1 MKSKKKKEMKK
12 IFVLFI
18 IGLNFCFAHSQ
29 NNDSIIVMTVGDI
42 KVPLSEFLFIA
53 QKDDSGVNLL
63 DKKSREN
70 YIELFKTFKLKVAD
84 ALSLRIQES
93 LYFQNELD
101 TYHTQLVESYISDN
115 DGEEQAMRKIYEQN
129 KYLLSLN
136 HIMFKLPEK
145 SLPNDTLEVFLK
157 ANAVYN
163 RIKAGEDIVTV
174 GNALM
179 ADENSGAVYE
189 EQENIFPIQ
198 TFKEII
204 EMAFSMSPGDISIP
218 IRTPLGY
225 HIIRLNQK
233 IANTDRL
240 QVAHILLQVPETF
253 EEEDEQS
260 LLKDATDIY
269 EKIKNGEDF
278 AELAERYS
286 NDEGT
291 KYGGGALPSFGLGNM
306 VLQFEQAAFA
316 LENIG
321 DVSKPVRTRFGY
333 HIIKLLGKSG
343 YPSFEEMAQ
352 SIYTSMQQGDLSQEL
367 YKVFDERQ
375 KEKMGYIFYQDAY
388 NELLKLCDDYFPT
401 DTTFYS
407 LTSQMTKPI
416 MQMQGMDFPQYE
428 FVDYIRLRST
438 SLKTYSG
445 DFLNEQYT
453 LYVRE
458 IISRLIE
465 RNVEDDPVFISLMNE
480 YHDGILYFEVSE
492 TKVWSKPIEEQ
503 DDLEREWINEL
514 NKKYKVTINKK
525 VLNNL
530 KKYLK

>member
-1 MKSKKKKEMKK
+1 MKK
-12 IFVLFI
+12 IFILLL
-18 IGLNFCFAHSQ
+18 GLNFCFAYSQ

-42 KVPLSEFLFIA
+42 EVPLSEFLFIA
-53 QKDDSGVNLL
+53 QKEDSGVNLL

-70 YIELFKTFKLKVAD
+70 YIELFKIFKLKVAD
-84 ALSLRIQES
+84 AYSHRIQES
-93 LYFQNELD
+93 LYFQSELD
-101 TYHTQLVESYISDN
+101 TYHAQLIESYMSDN
-115 DGEEQAMRKIYEQN
+115 EGEEQAMRKIYDQS
-129 KYLLSLN
+129 KYLLSLS
-136 HIMFKLPEK
+136 HIMFNLPEK
-145 SLPNDTLEVFLK
+145 SLPKDTLEVFLK

-163 RIKAGEDIVTV
+163 RIKAGEDITTV
-174 GNALM
+174 GSALM
-179 ADENSGAVYE
+179 ADENSGSIYE
-189 EQENIFPIQ
+189 EQDYIFPIQ
-198 TFKEII
+198 TFKEIV
-204 EMAFSMSPGDISIP
+204 EMAFSMSPGDVSVP
-218 IRTPLGY
+218 IRTPFGY
-225 HIIRLNQK
+225 HVIRLNQK
-233 IANTDRL
+233 ISNTDRL
-240 QVAHILLQVPETF
+240 QVAHILLQVPETIK
-253 EEEDEQS
+253 EEDEQA

-269 EKIKNGEDF
+269 ERIKKGEDF

-286 NDEGT
+286 NDENS
-291 KYGGGALPSFGLGNM
+291 KYSGGALPSFGLGNM
-306 VLQFEQAAFA
+306 VLPFEQAAFA

-333 HIIKLLGKSG
+333 HIIKLLGKTD

-352 SIYTSMQQGDLSQEL
+352 SIYTSMQQGDLNQEL

-388 NELLKLCDDYFPT
+388 NELLKLCDNYFPT
-401 DTTFYS
+401 DTSFYS

-428 FVDYIRLRST
+428 FVDYIRLRAT
-438 SLKTYSG
+438 SLRTFSG

-458 IISRLIE
+458 IIFRLIE
-465 RNVEDDPVFISLMNE
+465 RNVENDPVFINLMNE
-480 YHDGILYFEVSE
+480 YHDGILFFEVSD

-503 DDLEREWINEL
+503 ENLEREWLKEL

-530 KKYLK
+530 KKYL

>member
-1 MKSKKKKEMKK
+1 MKK
-12 IFVLFI
+12 ILVLI
-18 IGLNFCFAHSQ
+18 LGLNFCFAYPQ

-42 KVPLSEFLFIA
+42 EVPLSEFLFIA
-53 QKDDSGVNLL
+53 KKEDSGVNLL

-93 LYFQNELD
+93 LYFQTELD
-101 TYHTQLVESYISDN
+101 TYHAQLIASYVSDN
-115 DGEEQAMRKIYEQN
+115 EGEEQAMRKIYEQN
-129 KYLLSLN
+129 KYLFSLS

-145 SLPNDTLEVFLK
+145 SLPKDTLEVFLK
-157 ANAVYN
+157 ANAAYN
-163 RIKAGEDIVTV
+163 RIKAGEDITTV
-174 GNALM
+174 GRALM
-179 ADENSGAVYE
+179 GDENAGAIYE
-189 EQENIFPIQ
+189 DQDYVFPIQ
-198 TFKEII
+198 TFKEIV
-204 EMAFSMSPGDISIP
+204 EMAFSMSQGDISVP

-233 IANTDRL
+233 IANTNRL
-240 QVAHILLQVPETF
+240 QVAHILLQVPETI
-253 EEEDEQS
+253 EQEDEQAI
-260 LLKDATDIY
+260 LKDATDLY
-269 EKIKNGEDF
+269 ERIKKGEDF

-286 NDEGT
+286 TDEGT
-291 KYGGGALPSFGLGNM
+291 KYRGGELPLFGLGNM
-306 VLQFEQAAFA
+306 VLPFEQTAFA

-333 HIIKLLGKSG
+333 HIIKLLGKSD

-352 SIYTSMQQGDLSQEL
+352 SIYTSMQQGDLTHEL

-401 DTTFYS
+401 DTIFYS

-416 MQMQGMDFPQYE
+416 MQLQGMDFPQYE
-428 FVDYIRLRST
+428 FVDFIRIRST
-438 SLKTYSG
+438 SIKTYSV
-445 DFLNEQYT
+445 DFLNDQYT
-453 LYVRE
+453 LFVRE

-465 RNVEDDPVFISLMNE
+465 RNVEDDPVFINLMNE
-480 YHDGILYFEVSE
+480 YHDGILFFEVSD
-492 TKVWSKPIEEQ
+492 TKVWSKPLEEQ
-503 DDLEREWINEL
+503 ENLEREWIQEL

-525 VLNNL
+525 VLNNI

>member
-1 MKSKKKKEMKK
+1 MKK
-12 IFVLFI
+12 IFVLII
-18 IGLNFCFAHSQ
+18 IGFNFCFAHSQ

-42 KVPLSEFLFIA
+42 EVPLSEFLFIA

-63 DKKSREN
+63 DKRSREN

-93 LYFQNELD
+93 LYFQNELES
-101 TYHTQLVESYISDN
+101 YHAQLVESYLSDSE
-115 DGEEQAMRKIYEQN
+115 GEEQAMRKRYEQS
-129 KYLLSLN
+129 KYLLSLS
-136 HIMFKLPEK
+136 HIMFNLPEK
-145 SLPNDTLEVFLK
+145 SLPKDTLEVFLK
-157 ANAVYN
+157 ANATYN
-163 RIKAGEDIVTV
+163 QIKAGEDMATV
-174 GNALM
+174 GSALM

-189 EQENIFPIQ
+189 EQGYIFPIQ
-198 TFKEII
+198 TFKEVVD
-204 EMAFSMSPGDISIP
+204 MAFSMLPGDISVP

-225 HIIRLNQK
+225 HIIQLNQK
-233 IANTDRL
+233 TDNTERL
-240 QVAHILLQVPETF
+240 QVAHILLQVPETI
-253 EEEDEQS
+253 EDEDEQA

-269 EKIKNGEDF
+269 ERIQKGEDF

-286 NDEGT
+286 NDENS
-291 KYGGGALPSFGLGNM
+291 KYSGGALPPFGLGNM
-306 VLQFEQAAFA
+306 VIPFEQAAFA

-333 HIIKLLGKSG
+333 HIIKLLGKSD
-343 YPSFEEMAQ
+343 YPSFEDMGQ
-352 SIYTSMQQGDLSQEL
+352 SIYTSMSQGDLNQEL
-367 YKVFDERQ
+367 HKVFDERQ

-428 FVDYIRLRST
+428 FVDYIRLRAT
-438 SLKTYSG
+438 SRKTYSG

-465 RNVEDDPVFISLMNE
+465 RNVEDDPVFINLMNE
-480 YHDGILYFEVSE
+480 YHDGILFFEVSD

-503 DDLEREWINEL
+503 ENLEREWLKEL
-514 NKKYKVTINKK
+514 NQKYKVTINKK
-525 VLNNL
+525 ILNNL
-530 KKYLK
+530 KKYL